1 MIVSGSHEP
10 NFVQIWFAFRA
21 LFVRFRSFR
30 ALFVRFVR
38 FRSISCVLV
47 FDLSITL
54 NPSFFCFLSP
64 CCALEVAFAR
74 GMLKMYEI
82 SAAGSVLAGKDLSE
96 ALVMVRLIFPALNF
110 LKIFRLWQQYPCGCL
125 VLICALL

>member
-1 MIVSGSHEP
+1 M
-10 NFVQIWFAFRA
+10 QIWFAFRA
-21 LFVRFRSFR
+21 LFVRFVRFRSFR

-54 NPSFFCFLSP
+54 NPSFFCSLSP
-64 CCALEVAFAR
+64 CL
-74 GMLKMYEI
+74 LKMYEI

-96 ALVMVRLIFPALNF
+96 ALVMVRLVFPALIF
-110 LKIFRLWQQYPCGCL
+110 LKASGFGSSVL
-125 VLICALL
+125 VAALF